1 MKRNWRLTSLIGPL
15 AVAVGLVGP
24 AAAQWAVIDPSNLIQ
39 NTLTAARTLQ
49 QINNQVQELQNQ
61 AIMLSNEAK
70 NLTSLNYSSLDALT
84 STMRQ
89 ISALMD
95 QAQGIAF
102 DVTATQSAFAQSYP
116 QQYAASVTGDQ
127 LMADAHRRWHNSMDA
142 FRQTMTV
149 QAQVATNVE
158 ADTGTLSALMTASQ
172 GAVGSLQAQQ
182 AANQLTALSIKQQLQ
197 IQSLMAAQYRA
208 QALEAARNAESQ
220 EQARAAFQKF
230 MGTGTAYT
238 PLH

>member
-1 MKRNWRLTSLIGPL
+1 MTRLHAL
-15 AVAVGLVGP
+15 AVICVSVVVLAARP
-24 AAAQWAVIDPSNLIQ
+24 ATAQYPVLDSSNLIQ

-61 AIMLSNEAK
+61 VVMLANQAR
-70 NLTSLNYSSLDALT
+70 NLTSLNYSSLNQLT
-84 STMRQ
+84 STMGQ
-89 ISALMD
+89 ISTLMD

-102 DVTATQSAFAQSYP
+102 NVTATQTAFAQQYP
-116 QQYAASVTGDQ
+116 QQYSTSVTGDQ
-127 LMADAHRRWHNSMDA
+127 LMADAHQRWQNSMDA
-142 FRQTMTV
+142 FQQTMAV

-158 ADTGTLSALMTASQ
+158 SDTSTLSTLVNTSQ

-182 AANQLTALSIKQQLQ
+182 AANQLLALSIKQQLQ
-197 IQSLMAAQYRA
+197 VQSLMAAQYRA

-220 EQARAAFQKF
+220 EQARTAVQKF
-230 MGTGTAYT
+230 LGTGNAYT